1 MRQDINIL
9 MKSGNVPW
17 AASSKIIH
25 SGKEGVLYLL
35 FICGL
40 ALKEVRMF

>member
-9 MKSGNVPW
+9 TKNGSVAW
-17 AASSKIIH
+17 AASCKIIH